1 MQVNRQSSNQNQNQ
15 NYPYIN
21 NIISNISHL
30 NLNKVIYKK
39 IAPNKTYQSKL
50 EPRTYNSNQGLIKKV
65 VSKEMIDFVKEEKPK
80 KLFNDYN
87 FGETLI
93 YNDVPVFIDSRADVY
108 TGEIL
113 KDYVSL
119 RFMSNANKKY
129 DKETFVDDIIEH
141 YGFDAFLLEN
151 SSSLLPYLYSHKDKY
166 EIVKSTKEAVYI
178 RVK

>member
-1 MQVNRQSSNQNQNQ
+1 MIVSA
-15 NYPYIN
+15 YFAFKYVTPTKKAPTFEGKKEEKLLVGILFGIAFVFAALGFM
-21 NIISNISHL
+21 NI
-30 NLNKVIYKK
+30 
-39 IAPNKTYQSKL
+39 
-50 EPRTYNSNQGLIKKV
+50 PRTYNSNQGLIKKV